1 MKWSYI
7 KSDEDRA
14 LVEYAKRTNTES
26 HCTWQANT
34 LDYLLEYY
42 NKPTFRTCIDA
53 GASYGFLSVGFSKI
67 FEQVVS
73 FEINPKVYPHLEKN
87 ISTFDNI
94 KSHNIGLY
102 NQDTEVMINQ
112 SNSSGQNRISGD
124 GVKVK
129 VNTLDSFNIKNVDL
143 IKIDVEGSEGK
154 LIEGAKKTITKY
166 KPILVIEMD
175 LSRGGEHKRKNIF
188 DFLNNLNYIV
198 ADVRHRDILFLP
210 NE

>member
-7 KSDEDRA
+7 KSDGDEA
-14 LVEYAKRTNTES
+14 LVWYATQTNIES
-26 HCTWQANT
+26 HCTWQTNT

-42 NKPTFRTCIDA
+42 NKKTFRTCIDA
-53 GASYGFLSVGFSKI
+53 GASYGFLSVGFSRV
-67 FEQVVS
+67 FEQVIS

-102 NQDTEVMINQ
+102 NQDTEVKINQ
-112 SNSSGQNRISGD
+112 PNSSGQNRISSN

-129 VNTLDSFNIKNVDL
+129 VNTLDSFNIQNVDL
-143 IKIDVEGSEGK
+143 IKIDVEGSEDK

-166 KPILVIEMD
+166 KPVLVIEMD
-175 LSRGGEHKRKNIF
+175 FGRGAEHKRKDIF
-188 DFLNNLNYIV
+188 DFLNSLNYIV
-198 ADVRHRDILFLP
+198 ADVRHKDILFLP